1 MVERPIS
8 TKEVKGD
15 HDHFGKPR
23 RNLFYT
29 LYTHPYIKYVQIQ
42 YIHINISWT
51 LVRLSQSSGKA
62 KDKHLAKEGIEKKFG
77 DHQPATTVELH
88 DLSRHDGAVFRGRSA
103 HRQANVFE
111 GIPIAHG
118 TTARSLELLIF
129 GLQNSLPLTSADLR
143 FHRRNKDGRR
153 IHGLYVARP
162 RKLKI
167 SPVISIVYRISHTYT
182 WNWIVWYT
190 KDHPTNGKM

>member
-42 YIHINISWT
+42 YNIHINISWT

-118 TTARSLELLIF
+118 TTARSLELFNLWTAE
-129 GLQNSLPLTSADLR
+129 LSSSYLCRSAVPPEEQRWSCNSWVVCSETKKTEDITS
-143 FHRRNKDGRR
+143 H
-153 IHGLYVARP
+153 I
-162 RKLKI
+162 
-167 SPVISIVYRISHTYT
+167 YRIPYISHLYMELDCL
-182 WNWIVWYT
+182 I
-190 KDHPTNGKM
+190 H